1 MVDEDYE
8 IAEQPTAP
16 APPPPRPSKTQAPAP
31 KDDTAPAVPPPRPT
45 KQQLP
50 TPQEEEMYE
59 EADTPATNL
68 PPPPAPEADVELEN
82 YEDLDTIQEQVLP
95 PPPPVS
101 APDPVP
107 IRPPKRKV
115 SPPSKNA
122 GQSAKPRKCCFW
134 FLCLTY
140 LGSVSVLCN

>member
-1 MVDEDYE
+1 
-8 IAEQPTAP
+8 
-16 APPPPRPSKTQAPAP
+16 
-31 KDDTAPAVPPPRPT
+31 
-45 KQQLP
+45 
-50 TPQEEEMYE
+50 MYE
-59 EADTPATNL
+59 EADTPATDL

-101 APDPVP
+101 APAPVP
-107 IRPPKRKV
+107 TRPPKRKV
-115 SPPSKNA
+115 SPPSKNP

-134 FLCLTY
+134 FFCLTY

>member
-16 APPPPRPSKTQAPAP
+16 APPPPRPSKPQAPAP

-107 IRPPKRKV
+107 TRPPKRNI